1 MADHPHTHG
10 SHHGH
15 SHGHS
20 HDHGHSH
27 AHGHG
32 ETQNREYFNQ
42 QASSYDSKHEKTLD
56 KLVEE
61 IRKRIDFIGVEWAD
75 EESSGDEEEKKEDN
89 REKREVREVRLLD
102 YACGTG
108 LVSRALAPYTTQCVG
123 IDLSENMVATY
134 NARAANQGLTP
145 EEMHAHVGNL
155 CLPTDSPSYP
165 TQTQLFSSS
174 DFFSFD
180 LAAICLGFHHFDD
193 PPLAARRLVE
203 RLRPGSGVL
212 MILDFLPHEKMD
224 ASHPASGTVIHHGF
238 SKEQIQKIFEDAG
251 AGEHFAFEELAVV
264 FNKAAGTREEMKRK
278 IFMARGTR
286 RAE

>member
-1 MADHPHTHG
+1 M
-10 SHHGH
+10 
-15 SHGHS
+15 
-20 HDHGHSH
+20 
-27 AHGHG
+27 
-32 ETQNREYFNQ
+32 
-42 QASSYDSKHEKTLD
+42 
-56 KLVEE
+56 
-61 IRKRIDFIGVEWAD
+61 
-75 EESSGDEEEKKEDN
+75 
-89 REKREVREVRLLD
+89 
-102 YACGTG
+102 
-108 LVSRALAPYTTQCVG
+108 
-123 IDLSENMVATY
+123 ATY
-134 NARAANQGLTP
+134 NARAANQVSFERGSPPPPSPPLLQPLYRCHSTNPYHQLHPVLDPHTSPPSIPFTPRLPFHKPVLTSVPPPPKGLTP

-155 CLPTDSPSYP
+155 CLPPDSPSYP

-264 FNKAAGTREEMKRK
+264 FNKAAGTREEIKRK

>member
-1 MADHPHTHG
+1 
-10 SHHGH
+10 
-15 SHGHS
+15 
-20 HDHGHSH
+20 
-27 AHGHG
+27 
-32 ETQNREYFNQ
+32 
-42 QASSYDSKHEKTLD
+42 
-56 KLVEE
+56 
-61 IRKRIDFIGVEWAD
+61 
-75 EESSGDEEEKKEDN
+75 
-89 REKREVREVRLLD
+89 
-102 YACGTG
+102 
-108 LVSRALAPYTTQCVG
+108 
-123 IDLSENMVATY
+123 
-134 NARAANQGLTP
+134 
-145 EEMHAHVGNL
+145 MHAHVGNL

>member
-1 MADHPHTHG
+1 MATPTDTLTIMVTPTLTATERLKTG
-10 SHHGH
+10 ST
-15 SHGHS
+15 S
-20 HDHGHSH
+20 
-27 AHGHG
+27 
-32 ETQNREYFNQ
+32 T
-42 QASSYDSKHEKTLD
+42 SSYDSKHEKTLD

-89 REKREVREVRLLD
+89 REKREVRE
-102 YACGTG
+102 
-108 LVSRALAPYTTQCVG
+108 ALAPYTTQCVG
-123 IDLSENMVATY
+123 IDLSENMVRPLPGAELASEANKHAWLTGRNQVATY
-134 NARAANQGLTP
+134 NARAANQ
-145 EEMHAHVGNL
+145 
-155 CLPTDSPSYP
+155 
-165 TQTQLFSSS
+165 
-174 DFFSFD
+174 
-180 LAAICLGFHHFDD
+180 D

>member
-1 MADHPHTHG
+1 MADH
-10 SHHGH
+10 SHSHNHDQFHGH
-15 SHGHS
+15 SHGHG
-20 HDHGHSH
+20 HGHGHSH
-27 AHGHG
+27 AHGNG

-56 KLVEE
+56 QLIEE

-75 EESSGDEEEKKEDN
+75 EESSDEEEEGEKDDTKE
-89 REKREVREVRLLD
+89 KREVRLLD

-123 IDLSENMVATY
+123 VDLSENMVATY

-155 CLPTDSPSYP
+155 CLPTTSPSYS
-165 TQTQLFSSS
+165 TQSQLFSSP
-174 DFFSFD
+174 DFYRFD

-193 PPLAARRLVE
+193 PPLAARRLAE
-203 RLRPGSGVL
+203 RLKPGSGVL

-224 ASHPASGTVIHHGF
+224 ASHPASDTVIHHGF
-238 SKEQIQKIFEDAG
+238 SKEHIQKIFEDAG
-251 AGEHFAFEELAVV
+251 VGQDFGFEELAVV
-264 FNKAAGTREEMKRK
+264 FNKATETRGEMRRK

-286 RAE
+286 KAE

>member
-1 MADHPHTHG
+1 MADH
-10 SHHGH
+10 SHSHSHNHGH
-15 SHGHS
+15 SHGQ
-20 HDHGHSH
+20 SH

-56 KLVEE
+56 QLIEE

-75 EESSGDEEEKKEDN
+75 EESSDDDDGDDDEEGEKKQEKKE
-89 REKREVREVRLLD
+89 KREVRLLD

-134 NARAANQGLTP
+134 NARAANQGLSP
-145 EEMHAHVGNL
+145 EEIHAHAGNL
-155 CLPTDSPSYP
+155 CLPPTSPSYQ
-165 TQTQLFSSS
+165 TQTALFSSPQ
-174 DFFSFD
+174 FFSFD

-193 PPLAARRLVE
+193 PALAARRLAE
-203 RLRPGSGVL
+203 RLKPGSGVL

-224 ASHPASGTVIHHGF
+224 AAHPASDTVIHHGF
-238 SKEQIQKIFEDAG
+238 SKEQTQKIFEDAG
-251 AGEHFAFEELAVV
+251 VGKDFGFQELAVV
-264 FNKAAGTREEMKRK
+264 FNKATETRGEMKRR

-286 RAE
+286 EG